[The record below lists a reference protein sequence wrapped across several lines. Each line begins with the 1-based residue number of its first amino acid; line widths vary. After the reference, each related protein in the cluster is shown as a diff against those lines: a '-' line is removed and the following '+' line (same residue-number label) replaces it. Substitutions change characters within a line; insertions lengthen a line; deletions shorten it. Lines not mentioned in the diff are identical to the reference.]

1 MNDVRVNEWCKA
13 CGICAEFC
21 PKKVFD
27 FERGNP
33 PVPRRVEDCIG
44 WRLCELRCPDFAVMV
59 EVKR

>member
-27 FERGNP
+27 FER
-33 PVPRRVEDCIG
+33 RRPKTAG
-44 WRLCELRCPDFAVMV
+44 
-59 EVKR
+59 